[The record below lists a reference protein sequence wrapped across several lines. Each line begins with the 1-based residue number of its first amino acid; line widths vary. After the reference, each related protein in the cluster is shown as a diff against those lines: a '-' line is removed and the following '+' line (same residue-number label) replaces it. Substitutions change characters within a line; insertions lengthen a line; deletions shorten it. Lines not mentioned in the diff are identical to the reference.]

1 MSSFRIVDNLLR
13 QLHADGLIRP
23 QERVLIALSGG
34 SDSVALLYLLRAVA
48 PSLQLTLVAAHL
60 DHAIR
65 QQSGDDVVFVRSLC
79 AQMQIPLFCERV
91 DVPALAATQK
101 VGLEEAG
108 RLARQAFLSQVAE
121 QAGCTAIALGHHR
134 GDQAETLLHHLG
146 RGCGLHGL
154 AAMRRRRGLFVR
166 PLLSY
171 SKVELLTYLKEIKA
185 EFVVDASNDELNFTR
200 NRIRHQFL
208 PLFATLNPQIEATLG
223 DLAAVAAHEDDY
235 WQGEMARLV
244 ALLVQK
250 DGETVS
256 LSVDGL
262 LLLHPAQRY
271 RLLHLLLTPFAQMVK
286 KEVGFRHVAALD
298 HFLASTVPQGEV
310 HLPGVRALRRYN
322 QLSLSPQSLLP
333 VVSSSISWWLEISG
347 PGLYPLPSGGAL
359 RIESGESLPGEGED
373 VVEFDAAPLSFPWI
387 VRRVQP
393 GDRLRLAGMSGR
405 KRLKELLMERKVSL
419 EERRSL
425 YILAKEE
432 ILWVVGIRRSG
443 LYLPRPD
450 EGVWRVV
457 YVPSNSS
464 LTP

>member
-1 MSSFRIVDNLLR
+1 
-13 QLHADGLIRP
+13 
-23 QERVLIALSGG
+23 
-34 SDSVALLYLLRAVA
+34 
-48 PSLQLTLVAAHL
+48 
-60 DHAIR
+60 
-65 QQSGDDVVFVRSLC
+65 
-79 AQMQIPLFCERV
+79 
-91 DVPALAATQK
+91 
-101 VGLEEAG
+101 
-108 RLARQAFLSQVAE
+108 
-121 QAGCTAIALGHHR
+121 
-134 GDQAETLLHHLG
+134 
-146 RGCGLHGL
+146 
-154 AAMRRRRGLFVR
+154 MRRRRGLFVR

-333 VVSSSISWWLEISG
+333 VVSSPISWWLEISG

-359 RIESGESLPGEGED
+359 RIESGESLPGAGED
-373 VVEFDAAPLSFPWI
+373 VVEFDAATLSFPWI

-393 GDRLRLAGMSGR
+393 GDRLRLAGVSGR
-405 KRLKELLMERKVSL
+405 KRLKELLMERKVCL